1 MRLFRRRPALVVAFA
16 LGLSALAP
24 PAAHAQGT
32 KPGAASAQKDK
43 PAALTP
49 QAAAA
54 QAEARKLS
62 EGFVAVAE
70 RVRPSVVQID
80 VTARDEKADQ
90 ILRFFGRGGDT
101 PLARGSGSG
110 VVFTSDGAILT
121 NNHVIDHALTI
132 NVRLNDGRLLP
143 AKLLGRDPATDL
155 AVIKVDATGL
165 TAAKF
170 ADSDAARVGEWV
182 VAIGSPF
189 GLGYTVTTGVLSA
202 KGRNGLGMNQ
212 IEDYL
217 QTDASINP
225 GNSGG
230 PLCDLNGNV
239 LGINTMIVG
248 KGAGIGFAVP
258 SNLARRVAEQILK
271 KGKVERAWI
280 GVGIQDLTPELAQA
294 LKLPD
299 ARAGVLVNAVTEG
312 GPAQRANIKPGDVIA
327 AVAGK
332 KVTDGRELVREII
345 AHEVGQTVALEI
357 IRDGKRYGT
366 NAVLAARPEEAVPP
380 LPVQQQGVPQAGLGL
395 SVRELTPQQAA
406 QLGLPAKPLPVVT
419 NVAPGSAADRA
430 GLKVGDVIVEA
441 DGRIDPTS
449 AQLSEAAKDGELLIR
464 VRRREGRREAM
475 FYVVL
480 KK

>member
-1 MRLFRRRPALVVAFA
+1 MRSYGVLGSILSFA
-16 LGLSALAP
+16 LAAAVLAS
-24 PAAHAQGT
+24 PAQAQ
-32 KPGAASAQKDK
+32 DK
-43 PAALTP
+43 PAPVSP

-62 EGFVAVAE
+62 DGFVAVAD
-70 RVRPSVVQID
+70 RVSPSVVQID
-80 VTARDEKADQ
+80 VTARDENADQ
-90 ILRFFGRGGDT
+90 VLRFFGKNQDS
-101 PLARGSGSG
+101 PVARGTGSG
-110 VVFTSDGAILT
+110 VVFTTDGAILT

-132 NVRLNDGRLLP
+132 NVRFRDGRLLP

-155 AVIKVDATGL
+155 AIIKVDATGL

-202 KGRNGLGMNQ
+202 KGRGSLGMNA

-230 PLCDLNGNV
+230 PLCDLNGAV

-248 KGAGIGFAVP
+248 KGSGIGFAVP

-280 GVGIQDLTPELAQA
+280 GVGIQDLTPELASS
-294 LKLPD
+294 LKVAD
-299 ARAGVLVNAVTEG
+299 ARAGVLVNSITDG
-312 GPAQRANIKPGDVIA
+312 GPAQKANIKPGDIIA

-332 KVTDGRELVREII
+332 KVTDGRELVREVI
-345 AHEVGQTVALEI
+345 AHEVGQTVNLEI
-357 IRDGKRYGT
+357 VRDGKRYGSS
-366 NAVLAARPEEAVPP
+366 AVLTARPEAAVPP

-395 SVRELTPQQAA
+395 SVRDLTAQQAN
-406 QLGLPAKPLPVVT
+406 QLGLPAKPLPIVT
-419 NVAPGSAADRA
+419 SIAPGSSADRA
-430 GLKVGDVIVEA
+430 GLKAGDVIVEA
-441 DGRIDPTS
+441 DGIIDPT
-449 AQLSEAAKDGELLIR
+449 ATQLSEAAKDGQLLVRI
-464 VRRREGRREAM
+464 RRREATFYAAM
-475 FYVVL
+475 

>member
-1 MRLFRRRPALVVAFA
+1 MRSFGIRGFGPVLA
-16 LGLSALAP
+16 LGLAAAVLATPALA
-24 PAAHAQGT
+24 Q
-32 KPGAASAQKDK
+32 DK
-43 PAALTP
+43 PAPLTP
-49 QAAAA
+49 QAAVA

-70 RVRPSVVQID
+70 RVSPAVVQID
-80 VTARDEKADQ
+80 VTSRDENADQ
-90 ILRFFGRGGDT
+90 IVRFFGKNQDS
-101 PLARGSGSG
+101 PVARGTGSG

-132 NVRLNDGRLLP
+132 NVRLRDGRLLT
-143 AKLLGRDPATDL
+143 AKLVGRDPATDL
-155 AVIKVDATGL
+155 AVIKVDGTGL

-202 KGRNGLGMNQ
+202 KGRGGLGMNA

-230 PLCDLNGNV
+230 PLCDLNGQV

-248 KGAGIGFAVP
+248 RGANIGFAIP

-271 KGKVERAWI
+271 RGKVERAWI
-280 GVGIQDLTPELAQA
+280 GVGIQDLTPELATS
-294 LKLPD
+294 LKLAD
-299 ARAGVLVNAVTEG
+299 ARAGVLVNSVTDG
-312 GPAQRANIKPGDVIA
+312 GPAQKANIKPGDVIA

-332 KVTDGRELVREII
+332 KVTDGRELVREVI
-345 AHEVGQTVALEI
+345 AHEVGQTVNLEI
-357 IRDGKRYGT
+357 IRDGKRYGSST
-366 NAVLAARPEEAVPP
+366 LLTPRPEAAVPP

-395 SVRELTPQQAA
+395 SVRDLTAQQAT
-406 QLGLPAKPLPVVT
+406 QLGLPAKPVPVVT
-419 NVAPGSAADRA
+419 NIAPGSSADRA

-441 DGRIDPTS
+441 DGIADPTA
-449 AQLSEAAKDGELLIR
+449 AQLSEAAKDGQLLVR
-464 VRRREGRREAM
+464 VRRRDASFYAAM
-475 FYVVL
+475 

>member
-1 MRLFRRRPALVVAFA
+1 MRSFGFGPVLSLGLAAAVLASPAL
-16 LGLSALAP
+16 
-24 PAAHAQGT
+24 AQ
-32 KPGAASAQKDK
+32 DK
-43 PAALTP
+43 PPPVTP

-54 QAEARKLS
+54 QAEAKKLS
-62 EGFVAVAE
+62 EGFVSVAD
-70 RVRPSVVQID
+70 RVSPAVVQID
-80 VTARDEKADQ
+80 VTARDENADQ
-90 ILRFFGRGGDT
+90 VLRFFGKNQDS
-101 PLARGSGSG
+101 PVARGTGSG

-132 NVRLNDGRLLP
+132 NVRLRDGRLLS

-202 KGRNGLGMNQ
+202 KGRGGLGMNQ

-230 PLCDLNGNV
+230 PLCDLNGQV

-248 KGAGIGFAVP
+248 RGAGIGFAVP

-280 GVGIQDLTPELAQA
+280 GVGIQDLTPELASA
-294 LKLPD
+294 LKLAD
-299 ARAGVLVNAVTEG
+299 ARAGVLVNSVTEG
-312 GPAQRANIKPGDVIA
+312 GPAQKANIKAGDVIA

-332 KVTDGRELVREII
+332 RVTDGRELVREVI
-345 AHEVGQTVALEI
+345 AHEVGQTVPLEI
-357 IRDGKRYGT
+357 IRDGKRYGSS
-366 NAVLAARPEEAVPP
+366 AVLTARPEAAVPP

-395 SVRELTPQQAA
+395 SVRDLAPQQAA
-406 QLGLPAKPLPVVT
+406 QLGLPPKPVPVVT
-419 NVAPGSAADRA
+419 SITPGSSADRA
-430 GLKVGDVIVEA
+430 GLKPGDVIIEA
-441 DGRIDPTS
+441 DGVADPT
-449 AQLSEAAKDGELLIR
+449 ATQLSDAAKDGALLVR
-464 VRRREGRREAM
+464 VRRRDATFYAAM
-475 FYVVL
+475 